1 MNLMDPVV
9 ILAAIALIVLGLVWL
24 IAPVVLIVR
33 AGQLVKEAKAAN
45 AKLDLLHYHAV
56 KQERQH
62 AEENR

>member
-24 IAPVVLIVR
+24 VAPVILIVR

-45 AKLDLLHYHAV
+45 AKLDLLQYHAA